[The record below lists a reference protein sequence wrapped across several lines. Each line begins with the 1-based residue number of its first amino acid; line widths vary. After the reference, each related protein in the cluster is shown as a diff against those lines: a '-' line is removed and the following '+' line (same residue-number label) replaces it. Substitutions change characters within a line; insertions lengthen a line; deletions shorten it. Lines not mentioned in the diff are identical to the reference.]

1 MAGKVKAW
9 MWVVVAVI
17 AIGILSIIA
26 IAGIGVYFFSRHIET
41 RSVSAAAATSEFEQ
55 VKARFSGQKALIEL
69 DDHGRYLRSNTD
81 RPAPRNAKMPDELE
95 VMAFDPDD
103 ARIVHIRIP
112 FWLLRMKARGME
124 GGTIDFNGNRMN
136 LEDLKLTVEDL
147 ERLGPAL
154 VVDHRSGSGERV
166 LVWSN

>member
-17 AIGILSIIA
+17 AIGILGIIA
-26 IAGIGVYFFSRHIET
+26 MAGVGVYFFSRHIET
-41 RSVSAAAATSEFEQ
+41 KSISAAAASTEFEK
-55 VKARFSGQKALIEL
+55 VTARFSGQKALIEV
-69 DDHGRYLRSNTD
+69 DEHGRYLRSNTD
-81 RPAPRNAKMPDELE
+81 RPSPRNVKIPDELE

-112 FWLLRMKARGME
+112 FWLLRMKSHGMQ
-124 GGTIDFNGNRMN
+124 GGTIDFNGNRMD

-166 LVWSN
+166 MVWSK